1 MFKLLKKLFRR
12 KPKMVM
18 IRNVKYRQMDEVIR
32 RR

>member
-1 MFKLLKKLFRR
+1 MFKLLKKLFQR